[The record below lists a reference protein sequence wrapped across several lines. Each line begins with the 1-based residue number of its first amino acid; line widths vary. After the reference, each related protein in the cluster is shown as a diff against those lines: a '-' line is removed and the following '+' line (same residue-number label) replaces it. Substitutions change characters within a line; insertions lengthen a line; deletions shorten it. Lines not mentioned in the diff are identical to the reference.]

1 MAKMEDSQEV
11 EKVLVNNPVFD
22 NKSERVTITLAGKT
36 QAVVKFEYFCDKEIR
51 KTFNKMT
58 VDSINKFNTKV
69 KDVAI
74 VELKKSDHLM
84 SELKLADNFIKNVL
98 IFNSL
103 ANVYDKLA
111 ELAEIFSAKLT
122 FVLNLEGI
130 TFKWK
135 HTNEDFLI
143 SFPSTIQ
150 EGNTLEFWP
159 SVSLQIKEKP
169 QERGNKPKLFT
180 GELVLPAFHPYDC
193 AKLANIVTKD
203 ESQLVCKENTN
214 DILKDFFADK
224 FSIFAR
230 TLEQRQFLLEM
241 ELQALQKKGSDLQ
254 VSTIPNITKLPQLHN
269 RYKGPV
275 IFQVVHNWRSV
286 FIYSRYEWSRDLLFF
301 YSSPVLDKFEFKGD
315 PEYEIRCLQG
325 KGTLKDSENFLKMF
339 KKALSIPIDKLQSQ
353 ITAKFLD
360 YSDKNTVLPTD
371 KNTNFFEDLP
381 QNTFELQSESL
392 FTFKFVLTVSKGP
405 MITIW
410 YDVRNKKGE
419 KIDSKSQTCQLSEQ
433 ESIVDIATNV
443 FARHLQPQETQ
454 EKITKLRNV
463 I

>member
-1 MAKMEDSQEV
+1 
-11 EKVLVNNPVFD
+11 L
-22 NKSERVTITLAGKT
+22 
-36 QAVVKFEYFCDKEIR
+36 
-51 KTFNKMT
+51 
-58 VDSINKFNTKV
+58 
-69 KDVAI
+69 
-74 VELKKSDHLM
+74 
-84 SELKLADNFIKNVL
+84 
-98 IFNSL
+98 NSL

-159 SVSLQIKEKP
+159 SVSLQIKEISEE
-169 QERGNKPKLFT
+169 QRNKPELFT
-180 GELVLPAFHPYDC
+180 GELVLPAFRPHYC
-193 AKLANIVTKD
+193 AELANIVIKD
-203 ESQLVCKENTN
+203 ESRFDCKGNTKT
-214 DILKDFFADK
+214 ILEDFFADK
-224 FSIFAR
+224 FPIFLQ

-241 ELQALQKKGSDLQ
+241 ELRALKTSDFVLN
-254 VSTIPNITKLPQLHN
+254 VNPIPNINNFPQLHN

-275 IFQVVHNWRSV
+275 IFEVFHNLRTV
-286 FIYSRYEWSRDLLFF
+286 FIYSKVDSPKTLSFYALPNLEIFAPETPTDL
-301 YSSPVLDKFEFKGD
+301 
-315 PEYEIRCLQG
+315 EIDRLQG
-325 KGTLKDSENFLKMF
+325 KGALKDSENFLKMF
-339 KKALSIPIDKLQSQ
+339 EKATSNFIDKLQSQ

-360 YSDKNTVLPTD
+360 YPDNNKVLSTD

-405 MITIW
+405 MITME
-410 YDVRNKKGE
+410 YDVKITEGETIDIGFKK
-419 KIDSKSQTCQLSEQ
+419 CRLSEQ
-433 ESIVDIATNV
+433 KAIVDIATNV
-443 FARHLQPQETQ
+443 FEQYLNPEPQEPI
-454 EKITKLRNV
+454 KKLRNV